1 MKVREHMSGN
11 IPNPYEPIP
20 MRILRAYYESND
32 RSLKTFE
39 LSFDNHKDCDEFF
52 SKYNPGQFCQLSIFG
67 KGEAPFGIA
76 SAAWEGNFV
85 RFTVQKVGT
94 FTEYIHTLQAG
105 DALGM
110 RGPLGNGFPLTE
122 WKGKNLVII
131 GGGCAFSTL
140 YALTKHIQHP
150 QNRPEIDELIV
161 IYGARNSGLCMYKHD
176 IESWYQEEDIQL
188 HQAIDVPEDGWFH
201 HVGYVPDVVK
211 EVAPS
216 PDNAVAVVCGPPI
229 MTKYTLPTL
238 VELGFAPETIFTSL
252 EKRMKCGL
260 GKCGRCNIG
269 SKYICKD
276 GPVFSMAELQELP
289 DDI

>member
-1 MKVREHMSGN
+1 MPDLEH
-11 IPNPYEPIP
+11 NPYNPIP
-20 MRILRAYYESND
+20 MHIMQAYYESND
-32 RSLKTFE
+32 YSLKSFE
-39 LSFDNHKDCDEFF
+39 LSFDNREDCDEFF
-52 SKYNPGQFCQLSIFG
+52 KKFNPGQFCQLSIFG

-76 SAAWEGNFV
+76 SAAWEGEFI
-85 RFTVQKVGT
+85 RFTVQKLGT
-94 FTEYIHTLQAG
+94 FTQQIHQLKAG
-105 DALGM
+105 DPIGM
-110 RGPLGNGFPLTE
+110 RGPLGNGFPIGN

-150 QNRPEIDELIV
+150 QNRSDFAEMIV
-161 IYGARNSGLCMYKHD
+161 VYGTRTSGLCMYKN
-176 IESWYQEEDIQL
+176 DIQSWCQREDMQI
-188 HQAIDVPEDGWFH
+188 HQAIDIPEEGWSH

-216 PDNAVAVVCGPPI
+216 PKNAVAVVCGPPI
-229 MTKYTLPTL
+229 MTKFTLPIL
-238 VELGFAPETIFTSL
+238 VELGFKPETIFTSL
-252 EKRMKCGL
+252 EKRMKCGI

-276 GPVFSMAELQELP
+276 GPVFSLAELQALP